1 MEKQIM
7 MFAIILSAWEKG
19 NKDNK
24 KSIVWIKKFEIDK
37 TSEKNH
43 Y

>member
-1 MEKQIM
+1 M
-7 MFAIILSAWEKG
+7 MFAIILKSAWEKW

-24 KSIVWIKKFEIDK
+24 KSIVWIQKFEIDK